1 MRDVIVCALS
11 IFKAIFSMST
21 STHSPD
27 FQSPAEAL
35 AWLVQMGADEIVLEQ
50 AVDRFAESAKTVPSA
65 AKPVATPAQALATT
79 IPMVDVS
86 GLNSITE
93 IITALNFL
101 DNHPLKKSAT
111 KLSFFEGTEQARILI
126 ISDSP
131 RKEEDRSGLVF
142 ADKARLLVSNMLT
155 AIGLKLDDVA
165 LMNLLPWRVLGGR
178 APNAGEVTPT
188 LPFIRR
194 AVELLQPQA
203 ILAFSALPGQYLGGG
218 DASIQRQR
226 GKWIDVMGMPLLS
239 TLHPEELLRTPT
251 LKRQAW
257 RDLQIFQEKLK

>member
-1 MRDVIVCALS
+1 
-11 IFKAIFSMST
+11 MST
-21 STHSPD
+21 STHSSD

-50 AVDRFAESAKTVPSA
+50 AVDRFAESAKIVPPA
-65 AKPVATPAQALATT
+65 TKPVAAPAQAVATT

-111 KLSFFEGTEQARILI
+111 KLSFFEGSEQARILI

-178 APNAGEVTPT
+178 APNAGEVIPT
-188 LPFIRR
+188 LPFVRR

-226 GKWIDVMGMPLLS
+226 GKWIDVMGVPLLS

>member
-1 MRDVIVCALS
+1 
-11 IFKAIFSMST
+11 MST
-21 STHSPD
+21 STHFPD
-27 FQSPAEAL
+27 FQTPAEAV

-50 AVDRFAESAKTVPSA
+50 AVDRFAESAKTIPPIAKSVA
-65 AKPVATPAQALATT
+65 APAPAPAAMVAPA
-79 IPMVDVS
+79 VDAS

-111 KLSFFEGTEQARILI
+111 KLSFFEGPERPRILLI
-126 ISDSP
+126 ADSP

-142 ADKARLLVSNMLT
+142 ADKARLLVSNMLA

-165 LMNLLPWRVLGGR
+165 LINLLPWRVLGGR
-178 APNAGEVTPT
+178 APNATEVLPT
-188 LPFIRR
+188 LPFVRR

-203 ILAFSALPGQYLGGG
+203 ILAFSALPGQYLGQA

-226 GKWIDVMGMPLLS
+226 GKWIDVSGIPLLA

-257 RDLQIFQEKLK
+257 RDLQIFAEKLK

>member
-1 MRDVIVCALS
+1 
-11 IFKAIFSMST
+11 MST
-21 STHSPD
+21 LTHFPD
-27 FQSPAEAL
+27 FQTPAEAV
-35 AWLVQMGADEIVLEQ
+35 AWLVAMGADEIVLEQ
-50 AVDRFAESAKTVPSA
+50 AVDRFAESAKSIPPV
-65 AKPVATPAQALATT
+65 AKPVAAPAQPVATIT
-79 IPMVDVS
+79 PMADVS

-111 KLSFFEGTEQARILI
+111 KLSFFEGPERPHILLI
-126 ISDSP
+126 ADSP

-142 ADKARLLVSNMLT
+142 ADKARLLVSNMLA

-178 APNAGEVTPT
+178 APNATEVMPT
-188 LPFIRR
+188 LPFVRR

-203 ILAFSALPGQYLGGG
+203 ILAFSALPGQYLGQA

-226 GKWIDVMGMPLLS
+226 GKWIDVSGIPLLA